1 MSMLHFADLEVGMV
15 FWGDEVC
22 VDRDEMVTFAERFD
36 PQPMHLSD
44 LGAQAV
50 GLDAVIAS
58 GSFTWALSALSMQG
72 MVRDRL
78 ALLPGGLEM
87 EISFTAPVYPGD
99 RLRLRAEI
107 ADLRAS
113 RKGGRGYARMSQRFV
128 NQHDVAVM
136 ELEATWV
143 IATRG

>member
-1 MSMLHFADLEVGMV
+1 MTTLHFEDLETGAI
-15 FWGDEVC
+15 FEGDEVK
-22 VDRDEMVTFAERFD
+22 VDRDEMIAFAQRFD

-44 LGAQAV
+44 SGARAA

-78 ALLPGGLEM
+78 AMLPGGLKM
-87 EISFTAPVYPGD
+87 EISFTAPVRAGD

-107 ADLRAS
+107 VDLRAS
-113 RKGGRGYARMSQRFV
+113 NKGGRGYARMAQQFV
-128 NQHDVAVM
+128 NQRDESVM
-136 ELEATWV
+136 ELSATWV
-143 IATRG
+143 IATRD